1 MHFESTN
8 GSPSKGGENDVTSA
22 NTHLAA
28 GKRALLIGDANGA
41 VTTLATAC
49 EKFGKLYGETAKECG
64 EAYLYYGK
72 ALLARVIDNVL
83 DGEES
88 EENSAEEEDYEEE
101 AGEGEAE
108 GGAEEGKKDAEK
120 DDAEAGPSGEN
131 DVEKDNESIG
141 SNEAGPSS
149 SKEST
154 DQVAQAQEEEDD
166 PSNLQLAW
174 EMLELAKTIFSK
186 HADSLEAKDEKR
198 LALEDKLSETYQT
211 LGEVSIGKSRY
222 DYIFLSIL
230 NCAC

>member
-1 MHFESTN
+1 MF
-8 GSPSKGGENDVTSA
+8 
-22 NTHLAA
+22 
-28 GKRALLIGDANGA
+28 
-41 VTTLATAC
+41 AT
-49 EKFGKLYGETAKECG
+49 FFP
-64 EAYLYYGK
+64 
-72 ALLARVIDNVL
+72 
-83 DGEES
+83 EES
-88 EENSAEEEDYEEE
+88 EENSAEEEDDEEE

-108 GGAEEGKKDAEK
+108 GGAEEGEKDAEK

-131 DVEKDNESIG
+131 GVEKDNESIG

-211 LGEVSIGKSRY
+211 LGEVSIGKLRY
-222 DYIFLSIL
+222 DYVFLLSIV
-230 NCAC
+230 NCACRLMKSFFSFRKRKLSSSH